1 MLAPKSWGQ
10 RSVVQRQGASH
21 LVGCWERLFIG
32 VRERLPPV
40 VGEQSTHRYWRPI
53 GTRRSGC
60 HGDHRDCHS
69 TREREYKTPHLPTS
83 HRPPPQ
89 TGRSLCGCNA
99 VSYWPMCWNATSRS
113 SWLLL
118 VPYATSRPK
127 RRTRA
132 DRAHPSTARSR
143 SSSARAATPIAG
155 RLFGLQPRSGL
166 RVSARF
172 DPRFQARAVAD
183 DEAEREDCQCRNSP
197 DRGRRIGPAA
207 HELNPSTTCSG

>member
-21 LVGCWERLFIG
+21 LVGSWERLFIG

-69 TREREYKTPHLPTS
+69 TREREYQTPHLPPS

-99 VSYWPMCWNATSRS
+99 VSFWPMCWNETSWS

-132 DRAHPSTARSR
+132 NRGTRVRRDRGRVAPARRRPSRATSVGLQPARFTRLVWIRRAPAGACRSRRRSRAEGPPVPQLARSWAWYRPGAHDLNPSTARS
-143 SSSARAATPIAG
+143 G
-155 RLFGLQPRSGL
+155 
-166 RVSARF
+166 
-172 DPRFQARAVAD
+172 
-183 DEAEREDCQCRNSP
+183 
-197 DRGRRIGPAA
+197 
-207 HELNPSTTCSG
+207 